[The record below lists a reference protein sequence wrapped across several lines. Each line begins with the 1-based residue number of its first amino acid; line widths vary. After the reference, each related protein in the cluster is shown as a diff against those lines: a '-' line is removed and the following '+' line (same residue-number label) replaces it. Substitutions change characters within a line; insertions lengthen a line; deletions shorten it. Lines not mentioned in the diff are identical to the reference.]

1 MTGVARGQKPGVH
14 GENICQVGCVECL
27 NWVMTLGMRE
37 KLPEFD
43 CGGRDREKGADYMH
57 ARLPCPI
64 SQSLLTHVR

>member
-43 CGGRDREKGADYMH
+43 CGGRDREKGAD
-57 ARLPCPI
+57 
-64 SQSLLTHVR
+64 

>member
-14 GENICQVGCVECL
+14 RENSCQVGCDECL

-43 CGGRDREKGADYMH
+43 SGGRDRENRVD
-57 ARLPCPI
+57 
-64 SQSLLTHVR
+64 